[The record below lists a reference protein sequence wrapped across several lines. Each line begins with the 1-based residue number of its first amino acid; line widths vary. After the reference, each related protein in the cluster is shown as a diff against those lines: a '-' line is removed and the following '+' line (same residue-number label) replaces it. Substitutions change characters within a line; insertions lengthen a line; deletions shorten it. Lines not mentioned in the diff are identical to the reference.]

1 MIEDIWVDS
10 AVSALRPDFAVLVMG
25 VYGLRNGATDD
36 RSRSW
41 LAEAAEKAVAAD
53 DPKVEA
59 WRDAYR
65 AFGAKPQRTR
75 PSVDALVRRMPLPEI
90 NLVVDAYNAISVRHG
105 LPIGG
110 EDLGHYEGT
119 ARLIRATGDESFE
132 IVEKAERRA
141 GCERASGERSESRA
155 NECPSERDHEPVPAI
170 DHPEIGEVVWRDDRG
185 VTCRRWN
192 WRQCVRT
199 RITEETTDALFL
211 LERLAPMSMEELDA
225 AGKELVKM
233 LEEITPGIRVE
244 SRLVGH
250 G

>member
-1 MIEDIWVDS
+1 VIEEIWVDP

-41 LAEAAEKAVAAD
+41 LAEAAEKAVAVD

-119 ARLIRATGDESFE
+119 ARLIRASGNESFE
-132 IVEKAERRA
+132 VVEK
-141 GCERASGERSESRA
+141 GE
-155 NECPSERDHEPVPAI
+155 PAI

-211 LERLAPMSMEELDA
+211 LERLAPMSLEELDA

-233 LEEITPGIRVE
+233 LEEITPEVRVE

>member
-1 MIEDIWVDS
+1 MIDDIWVDP

-25 VYGLRNGATDD
+25 VYGLRNGPTDD
-36 RSRSW
+36 RSRAW
-41 LAEAAEKAVAAD
+41 LAGAAKEAVSAE

-59 WRDAYR
+59 WREAYR

-90 NLVVDAYNAISVRHG
+90 NLVVDAYNSVSVRHG

-110 EDLGHYEGT
+110 EDLAHYEGT
-119 ARLIRATGDESFE
+119 ARLVRAAGDEPFE
-132 IVEKAERRA
+132 IIER
-141 GCERASGERSESRA
+141 GE
-155 NECPSERDHEPVPAI
+155 PAV

-185 VTCRRWN
+185 ATCRRWN

-211 LERLAPMSMEELDA
+211 LERLAPMSLAELETAGSELA
-225 AGKELVKM
+225 AL
-233 LEEITPGIRVE
+233 LEAVTPGVRIE
-244 SRLVGH
+244 SRLVHH